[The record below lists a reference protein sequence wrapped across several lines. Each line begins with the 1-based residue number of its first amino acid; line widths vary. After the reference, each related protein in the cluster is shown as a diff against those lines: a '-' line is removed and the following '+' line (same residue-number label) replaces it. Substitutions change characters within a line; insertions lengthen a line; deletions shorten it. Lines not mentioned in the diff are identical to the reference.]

1 MLAHTFHFAASL
13 MKLGYLDCMIVRFCL
28 HALYRSQFFFLGLWC
43 GCCESYQNAKG
54 YVCIRYI

>member
-28 HALYRSQFFFLGLWC
+28 LALYRSDFFFLAYGVD
-43 GCCESYQNAKG
+43 AARAIK
-54 YVCIRYI
+54 I